1 MPHHP
6 EKQPPG
12 MESQPVQQST
22 PSFRRLG
29 AGGVGEGEGEGGGEG
44 SGGGG
49 EGEGDGGG
57 GGKGTGDGGG
67 GGGSFGIAEQQWLS
81 EHPMLPKP
89 HCQEEVS

>member
-49 EGEGDGGG
+49 
-57 GGKGTGDGGG
+57 